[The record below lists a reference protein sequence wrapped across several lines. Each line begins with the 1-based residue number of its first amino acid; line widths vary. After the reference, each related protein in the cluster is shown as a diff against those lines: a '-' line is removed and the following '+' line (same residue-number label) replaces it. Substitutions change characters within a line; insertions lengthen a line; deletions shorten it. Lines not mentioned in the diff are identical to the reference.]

1 MSRNFR
7 SRLNKLS
14 LRKRVLVFTEGKT
27 ERDYLRK
34 FKSKRQTGISI
45 KTRHIS
51 RSKLALIQ
59 KIVEFTRKKQLDEED
74 TIWAVLDR
82 DEDGDRDLFQQAVD
96 LAEKEGIRLAY
107 SNNSFEVW
115 PLLHFQNIQKAM
127 NNNELLAALQKRLG
141 EKYRKKGGWVYEVL
155 AKKGDYAA
163 AQTRADKLLEKH
175 TKDGIK
181 IVDANP
187 STTVHRLIQILKDP
201 TG

>member
-1 MSRNFR
+1 MSRNFH

-14 LRKRVLVFTEGKT
+14 LRRRVLVFTEGKT
-27 ERDYLRK
+27 ERDYLKR

-45 KTRHIS
+45 KTQHIS

-59 KIVEFTRKKQLDEED
+59 KIVRLTQKKHLQEGD
-74 TIWAVLDR
+74 TVWAVLDR
-82 DEDGDRDLFQQAVD
+82 DEDKDRNLFQQAID
-96 LAEKEGIRLAY
+96 LAEKEDIRLAY

-115 PLLHFQNIQKAM
+115 PLLHFQSIQKAM
-127 NNNELLAALQKRLG
+127 NNNELLAALQKHLG
-141 EKYRKKGGWVYEVL
+141 EKCRKRGGWVYETL
-155 AKKGDYAA
+155 AKKGDYAT

-175 TKDGIK
+175 AKDGVE

-187 STTVHRLIQILKDP
+187 STTIHRLIQILKDP